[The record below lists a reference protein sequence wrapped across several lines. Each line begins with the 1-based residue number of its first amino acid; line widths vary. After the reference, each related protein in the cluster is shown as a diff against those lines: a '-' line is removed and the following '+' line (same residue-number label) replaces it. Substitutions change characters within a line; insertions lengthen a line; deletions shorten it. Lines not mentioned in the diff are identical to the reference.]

1 MKGRK
6 SEFSG
11 SRSRG
16 ECPRAGIIPGG
27 IYFYKT
33 LTAVFESNFMDK
45 GEVVDQIW
53 MKDSWT
59 GVLGRLILSDPLQ
72 LKESL
77 RIRDGLGMPDTRLV
91 PKPAYTPV
99 TIKTSALGFLWIC
112 RN

>member
-1 MKGRK
+1 MGPTPGENVPGRAL
-6 SEFSG
+6 SREEF
-11 SRSRG
+11 
-16 ECPRAGIIPGG
+16 I
-27 IYFYKT
+27 FFKN
-33 LTAVFESNFMDK
+33 LTAVFESNLLNK

-53 MKDSWT
+53 MKDSFL
-59 GVLGRLILSDPLQ
+59 GIPGRLILAEPLQ

-77 RIRDGLGMPDTRLV
+77 QIRDGLGMSNTRLV

>member
-1 MKGRK
+1 VKGWK

-27 IYFYKT
+27 IYS
-33 LTAVFESNFMDK
+33 VFESNFMNK

-59 GVLGRLILSDPLQ
+59 GVLGRLIPAEPLQ

-77 RIRDGLGMPDTRLV
+77 QIRDGLGMPNTRPV

-99 TIKTSALGFLWIC
+99 MIKTSALEFLWAC